1 VRQLVPQQ
9 KLPMRSVRVVLP
21 GREVEIASP
30 GKRERPNRRSLRSHM
45 HANIGEV
52 RSQRGLHLGLHIA
65 GQRPSAGSWAKVHL
79 EGIHARAALDRR
91 LLLHRAGI
99 DRGQGE
105 GTGAEE
111 PLHGTVPAARDAWL
125 RNAGRGDRLCDNTI
139 WRRRGHA
146 LSVLRKEEPLAF
158 FFNFLPEDSFPQ
170 IKLDSISQSE
180 RRDVR

>member
-1 VRQLVPQQ
+1 
-9 KLPMRSVRVVLP
+9 
-21 GREVEIASP
+21 
-30 GKRERPNRRSLRSHM
+30 
-45 HANIGEV
+45 
-52 RSQRGLHLGLHIA
+52 LHIA
-65 GQRPSAGSWAKVHL
+65 GQRPSTGLWAKVNL
-79 EGIHARAALDRR
+79 EGVDSRTALDRR